1 MLIRCIQG
9 DITQVEAEAIVN
21 PSNSFGYMGGG
32 VALAIKK
39 KGGEEIEKEAIS
51 KAPIPVG
58 SAVATTAGSLKTKY
72 VIHASTM
79 EKPAQRIPVENVALA
94 TKAALELAAKLRV
107 RSIAFP
113 GMGTGVGGVAPEEA
127 ARAMLEVIKS
137 HRGEFPEEV
146 LLVAFDPQL
155 YRAFSQFIRE

>member
-1 MLIRCIQG
+1 
-9 DITQVEAEAIVN
+9 
-21 PSNSFGYMGGG
+21 MGGG

-39 KGGEEIEKEAIS
+39 RGGKEIEKEAIS

-58 SAVATTAGSLKTKY
+58 SAVATTAGKLKARY

-94 TKAALELAAKLRV
+94 TQAALELAAKLKL

-113 GMGTGVGGVAPEEA
+113 GMGTGVGGVAPEDA
-127 ARAMLEVIKS
+127 AKAMLEVIKN

-146 LLVAFDPQL
+146 ILVAFDSRL
-155 YRAFSQFIRE
+155 YEAFSQFIRE